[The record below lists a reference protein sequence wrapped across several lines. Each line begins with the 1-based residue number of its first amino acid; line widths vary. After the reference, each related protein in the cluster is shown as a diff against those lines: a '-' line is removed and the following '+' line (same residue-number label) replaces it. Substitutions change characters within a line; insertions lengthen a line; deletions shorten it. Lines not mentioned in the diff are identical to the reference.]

1 MAQQENAGGQDAV
14 NEGGE
19 PRELGLGDLT
29 SLLSAGPDMML
40 QALAMLIDGIGTG
53 TEWTGDQVARLGE
66 LQQQLAD
73 KIADLGGGDE
83 QG

>member
-1 MAQQENAGGQDAV
+1 MAQQQDAGNQGGGGQ
-14 NEGGE
+14 

-29 SLLSAGPDMML
+29 GLLSAGPDMML
-40 QALAMLIDGIGTG
+40 QILAMVIDGIGTG

-73 KIADLGGGDE
+73 KIASLGGG
-83 QG
+83 GGGGGA